1 VVDIMNA
8 GGNSIGVA
16 SIYEECTFLCRV
28 FVMSSFII
36 VELAWRWP
44 GGGEAQGRA
53 GRRDAVC
60 RGKGMA
66 EKICGEGEEMW
77 DPEHGGRE
85 AGLQLPIYHI
95 ELLFGSVE
103 AII

>member
-1 VVDIMNA
+1 MRKATQLVLHQSTRSVPSYVV
-8 GGNSIGVA
+8 G
-16 SIYEECTFLCRV
+16 FL
-28 FVMSSFII
+28 MSSFII

-66 EKICGEGEEMW
+66 EKICGEEEMW

>member
-1 VVDIMNA
+1 MEVA
-8 GGNSIGVA
+8 RRWRSTGGA
-16 SIYEECTFLCRV
+16 E
-28 FVMSSFII
+28 
-36 VELAWRWP
+36 
-44 GGGEAQGRA
+44 
-53 GRRDAVC
+53 RRDAVC
-60 RGKGMA
+60 KGKGIDGREDMRRRRR
-66 EKICGEGEEMW
+66 EKW